1 MEKTL
6 TLGSLFDA
14 IGGFPYGA
22 SFYGIRPLWASEI
35 MPECISV
42 TRRHFFGYGP
52 CGGYHPASRRKAAAR
67 RHYHIW
73 LTLPGLS
80 VSGLRRGLADERSG
94 LFSEAV
100 RIIYEMRETTHGEYP
115 KFALWENVPYVLQR
129 IRHVPGFLDGVR
141 TGREIHQRFKTL
153 FHAGQQHRRALRRLH
168 HAGHPANFIKEG
180 FDPWPMCQSRR
191 T

>member
-1 MEKTL
+1 MALRFME
-6 TLGSLFDA
+6 
-14 IGGFPYGA
+14 
-22 SFYGIRPLWASEI
+22 
-35 MPECISV
+35 SV
-42 TRRHFFGYGP
+42 P
-52 CGGYHPASRRKAAAR
+52 CGPARLCRSAYPSRGGIFSDMVHVGDITQLHGGK
-67 RHYHIW
+67 
-73 LTLPGLS
+73 LPPVDIITFGSPCQGLS